1 MYMIMNNLFAKI
13 TESLNDSEEISRE
26 ISTHMYA
33 YGSLSKGDAYED
45 LRSTTPKGVT
55 VVCLHTC
62 EHVYLGNSKNKMLSF
77 LFLESDFSNRR
88 LLLHYTK
95 SQFNSSIFDEMNI
108 NMTNSISTDEIQ
120 SGLAFL
126 LLGNHDGFRTFGCF
140 VDELKSVNLDISLI
154 CESLLGGPSPTK
166 QE

>member
-1 MYMIMNNLFAKI
+1 MIMNDLFAKV
-13 TESLNDSEEISRE
+13 TESLNDSDEISRE
-26 ISTHMYA
+26 SNTCVCA

-45 LRSTTPKGVT
+45 LRSTTPKGVK

-62 EHVYLGNSKNKMLSF
+62 EHVCLGNSKNKMLSF

-95 SQFNSSIFDEMNI
+95 SQLYSPISDEENN
-108 NMTNSISTDEIQ
+108 NMTNSISTEEIRT
-120 SGLAFL
+120 GLAFL

-154 CESLLGGPSPTK
+154 CESLLGGPSPNQ

>member
-1 MYMIMNNLFAKI
+1 MNDLFAKV
-13 TESLNDSEEISRE
+13 TESLNDSDEISRE
-26 ISTHMYA
+26 SNTCVCA

-45 LRSTTPKGVT
+45 LRSTTPKGVK

-62 EHVYLGNSKNKMLSF
+62 EHVCLGNSKNKMLSF

-95 SQFNSSIFDEMNI
+95 SQYNSPISDEENI
-108 NMTNSISTDEIQ
+108 YMTNSISTEEIQ
-120 SGLAFL
+120 AGWKYAKW
-126 LLGNHDGFRTFGCF
+126 LGFTIEQFA
-140 VDELKSVNLDISLI
+140 ELESERLGVSTDLI

>member
-1 MYMIMNNLFAKI
+1 MMINKFAKV
-13 TESLNDSEEISRE
+13 TESSLDSDQISRE

-45 LRSTTPKGVT
+45 LRSTTPKGVNEPCFHT
-55 VVCLHTC
+55 HMYVC
-62 EHVYLGNSKNKMLSF
+62 VGNSKNKMLSF

-95 SQFNSSIFDEMNI
+95 SQLYSPISDEENN
-108 NMTNSISTDEIQ
+108 NMTNSISTEEIQ
-120 SGLAFL
+120 AGWKYAKW
-126 LLGNHDGFRTFGCF
+126 LGFTMQQFA
-140 VDELKSVNLDISLI
+140 ELESERLGVSTDLI
-154 CESLLGGPSPTK
+154 CESLLGGLSPNR